1 MSPNPSKVVLSFLQ
15 RVSSSESKPD
25 EYLLER
31 LQSFLKDTEDDWNY
45 ILPEELEKQRK
56 KKDFYILDLRKPADY
71 ARGHIPGAK
80 NIFWLDLLKDEN
92 LKKLPIDRKIVLYCY
107 VGHTSSQALVLLKL
121 LGYDVISLK
130 FGLGKSP
137 TAGVPVAGW
146 LDYGYPIKKNS
157 R

>member
-80 NIFWLDLLKDEN
+80 
-92 LKKLPIDRKIVLYCY
+92 
-107 VGHTSSQALVLLKL
+107 TSS
-121 LGYDVISLK
+121 GWIS
-130 FGLGKSP
+130 
-137 TAGVPVAGW
+137 
-146 LDYGYPIKKNS
+146 
-157 R
+157 